1 MKKIANEAHE
11 EAVIRKVYADAA
23 ALDWEHIG
31 QADRTKQYE
40 RWVEDK
46 DVGGILG
53 QWMSAAEVRV
63 WLKDGPLK
71 ELARARA
78 NVGKYAKYLDAHPHS
93 AEVIVPLAL
102 GPQWTL
108 IANSVD
114 EKPLRCAATNGAQA
128 TRLFWGAEDD
138 FKHLLWAALV
148 AWEKAPEAESHV
160 VVFDTVAAPL
170 LPAAKTRIERI
181 AKRANVKLVCIRL

>member
-31 QADRTKQYE
+31 QVDRTKQYE
-40 RWVEDK
+40 RWTEDK
-46 DVGGILG
+46 EVGGILG
-53 QWMSAAEVRV
+53 QWMSAAEMRV

-93 AEVIVPLAL
+93 AEIIVPLAL
-102 GPQWTL
+102 DTSWT
-108 IANSVD
+108 IVPNSVD
-114 EKPLRCAATNGAQA
+114 EKPLRCLAMHGTKATQ
-128 TRLFWGAEDD
+128 LFWGAEDD

-148 AWEKAPEAESHV
+148 GWEKAPEAESLV

-170 LPAAKTRIERI
+170 LPAARTRIERI
-181 AKRANVKLVCIRL
+181 AARANVKLATIRL